1 MMELEPQ
8 DLMCRSNLPYPMEI
22 GSPAFAPIEIVKE
35 KDIILNTGKLHAKQE
50 YERIMEQVDVLKR
63 QADKLINRMQVSEL
77 MHSCVYG
84 IKPVHGKVYHVYYD
98 SYKKFNTLS
107 VNSQSSWSA
116 FPEHYTYIMS
126 VKLMGD
132 STWEEVID
140 DGLHNNEKE

>member
-1 MMELEPQ
+1 MELDPQ
-8 DLMCRSNLPYPMEI
+8 DPMRRSNLPYPMEL
-22 GSPAFAPIEIVKE
+22 GSPAFAPIEIIKE

-84 IKPVHGKVYHVYYD
+84 IKPVHGKVYHVYYN
-98 SYKKFNTLS
+98 SYKAINTLS
-107 VNSQSSWSA
+107 INSPNSWSA
-116 FPEHYTYIMS
+116 FPIHYTYIMS
-126 VKLMGD
+126 VRLMGD

-140 DGLHNNEKE
+140 DELYNNKEK